1 MPISIAALY
10 GAANLPE
17 KAMPYLEKAFELQ
30 QITPTALKYDIN
42 LMNMQKA
49 PGYAE
54 AVKNSTQVNNFCK
67 NIGKRGYA
75 ADSDGIAPFS
85 LWVHHLI
92 IFR

>member
-1 MPISIAALY
+1 MLTPIMRIRITTKYFLMPISIAALY

-17 KAMPYLEKAFELQ
+17 KAMSYLEKAFELQ

-54 AVKNSTQVNNFCK
+54 AVKKFDPSK
-67 NIGKRGYA
+67 
-75 ADSDGIAPFS
+75 
-85 LWVHHLI
+85 
-92 IFR
+92 

>member
-1 MPISIAALY
+1 MLTPIMRIRITTKYFLMLISSASLY

-49 PGYAE
+49 SGYAE
-54 AVKNSTQVNNFCK
+54 AVKKFDPSK
-67 NIGKRGYA
+67 
-75 ADSDGIAPFS
+75 
-85 LWVHHLI
+85 
-92 IFR
+92 

>member
-30 QITPTALKYDIN
+30 QITPTALKYYIN

-54 AVKNSTQVNNFCK
+54 AVKKFDPSK
-67 NIGKRGYA
+67 
-75 ADSDGIAPFS
+75 
-85 LWVHHLI
+85 
-92 IFR
+92 